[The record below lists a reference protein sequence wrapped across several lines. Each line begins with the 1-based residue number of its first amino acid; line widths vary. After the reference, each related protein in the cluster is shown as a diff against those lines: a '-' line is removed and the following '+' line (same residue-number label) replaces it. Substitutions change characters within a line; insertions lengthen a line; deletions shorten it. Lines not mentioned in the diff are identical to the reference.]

1 MANEIALVIGVGA
14 ENGVGAA
21 VARRFAREGFHVLV
35 CGRTRQS
42 LEKVA
47 ESIRASD
54 HEASAVVGDTT
65 VPEGVQ
71 HYFDE
76 AERLGGVPSV
86 VVYNA
91 GNNLPVPT
99 LEIEPRFF
107 EDLWRVCCFGGFLV
121 GQEAARRMIPNG
133 GGSLLYT
140 GATASMRGKP
150 PFVAFASGKAA
161 LRMVVQGFARD
172 FGKQGIHVGHVVI
185 DGIIDGEIVNT
196 RFPGI
201 RDHLGEGGM
210 MKPDDIA
217 EAYWMLHT
225 QPPTAWSLEID
236 LRPDREDF

>member
-1 MANEIALVIGVGA
+1 MSSEIALVIGVGA

-35 CGRTRQS
+35 CGRTHEK
-42 LEKVA
+42 LERVA
-47 ESIRASD
+47 QSIRHAGY
-54 HEASAVVGDTT
+54 EASAVVGDTT
-65 VPEGVQ
+65 EVAGVA

-76 AERLGGVPSV
+76 AERLGGVPRV

-121 GQEAARRMIPNG
+121 GQEAARRMVPNG

-172 FGKQGIHVGHVVI
+172 FGKQGIHVAHVVI

-201 RDHLGEGGM
+201 KDHLGEGGM
-210 MKPDDIA
+210 MRPDDIA
-217 EAYWMLHT
+217 EAYWMLHA
-225 QPPTAWSLEID
+225 QPPSAWTQEID

>member
-1 MANEIALVIGVGA
+1 MTREIALVIGVGA
-14 ENGVGAA
+14 EQGVGAA

-35 CGRTRQS
+35 AGRTREK

-47 ESIRASD
+47 AAIRAQG

-65 VPEGVQ
+65 EAAGVTR
-71 HYFDE
+71 YFDE
-76 AERLGGVPSV
+76 AERLGGAPRV

-99 LEIEPRFF
+99 LEIEDRFF
-107 EDLWRVCCFGGFLV
+107 EDQWRVCCFGGFLV
-121 GQEAARRMIPNG
+121 GKEAARRMVPNG
-133 GGSLLYT
+133 GGSLLFT
-140 GATASMRGKP
+140 GATASLRGKP

-172 FGKQGIHVGHVVI
+172 LGPQGIHVGHVVI
-185 DGIIDGEIVNT
+185 DGVIDGEIVNT

-210 MKPDDIA
+210 MQPDDVA
-217 EAYWMLHT
+217 EAYWMLHS
-225 QPPTAWSLEID
+225 QPPSAWSLEID
-236 LRPDREDF
+236 LRPDRESF

>member
-1 MANEIALVIGVGA
+1 MSSGIALVIGVGA

-21 VARRFAREGFHVLV
+21 VARRFAREGFHALV
-35 CGRTRQS
+35 CGRTREK
-42 LEKVA
+42 LERVA
-47 ESIRASD
+47 EAIRRDGHA
-54 HEASAVVGDTT
+54 ASAVVGDTT
-65 VPEGVQ
+65 TVEGVA
-71 HYFDE
+71 HFFDE
-76 AERLGGVPSV
+76 AERRGGVPRV

-140 GATASMRGKP
+140 GATASTRGKP

-172 FGKQGIHVGHVVI
+172 FGKQGLHVAHVVI

-196 RFPGI
+196 RFPAI
-201 RDHLGEGGM
+201 KDHLGEGGM
-210 MKPDDIA
+210 MQPDDIA
-217 EAYWMLHT
+217 EAYWMLHA
-225 QPPTAWSLEID
+225 QPPSAWSLEID
-236 LRPDREDF
+236 LRPAREDF

>member
-1 MANEIALVIGVGA
+1 M
-14 ENGVGAA
+14 
-21 VARRFAREGFHVLV
+21 
-35 CGRTRQS
+35 
-42 LEKVA
+42 
-47 ESIRASD
+47 
-54 HEASAVVGDTT
+54 GDTT
-65 VPEGVQ
+65 EVAGVA

-76 AERLGGVPSV
+76 AERLGGVPRV

-121 GQEAARRMIPNG
+121 GQEAARRMVPNG

-172 FGKQGIHVGHVVI
+172 FGKQGIHVAHVVI

-201 RDHLGEGGM
+201 KDHLGEGGM
-210 MKPDDIA
+210 MRPDDIA
-217 EAYWMLHT
+217 EAYWMLHA
-225 QPPTAWSLEID
+225 QPPSAWTQEID

>member
-35 CGRTRQS
+35 CGRTREN
-42 LEKVA
+42 LEGVA
-47 ESIRASD
+47 ESIRALG

-65 VPEGVQ
+65 VVEGVK

-76 AERLGGVPSV
+76 AERLGGVPRV

-121 GQEAARRMIPNG
+121 GQEAARRMVPNG

-201 RDHLGEGGM
+201 KDHLGAGGM
-210 MKPDDIA
+210 MQPDDIA
-217 EAYWMLHT
+217 EAYWMLHS
-225 QPPTAWSLEID
+225 QPPSAWSLEID